1 MKGSRR
7 VMQYSLPAGS
17 RIVVQLG
24 IIRTLVAPSNSWRL
38 CSVYH
43 VVASEVEVGAA
54 WTGLVLVEA
63 L

>member
-1 MKGSRR
+1 MA
-7 VMQYSLPAGS
+7 SL
-17 RIVVQLG
+17 L
-24 IIRTLVAPSNSWRL
+24 W
-38 CSVYH
+38 YH